1 MKAVNASQ
9 ISPPSKT
16 LMRFASEFAQHRN
29 YPALDAGCGTGRN
42 AVALALLG
50 IPVVCVDRDIN
61 RLRYLKDNAPRPA
74 KNITLPH
81 SSVGKISPICVN
93 LDPSKWPFSQ
103 NKFSTIICVE
113 FLNIDLFNS
122 FWSALVAGG
131 YLFIETFGGHGQNHL
146 DLPKANQLRD
156 LLSNRFNILFYQE
169 RKVGPVGYDAV
180 SAKLLA
186 QKR

>member
-1 MKAVNASQ
+1 MNVSQ
-9 ISPPSKT
+9 LAPPSKT
-16 LMRFASEFAQHRN
+16 LMRFASELAQLRN
-29 YPALDAGCGTGRN
+29 YPALDVGCGTGRN
-42 AVALALLG
+42 AIALALLG

-61 RLRYLKDNAPRPA
+61 RLRNLKENAPRRA
-74 KNITLPH
+74 ERITLPH
-81 SSVGKISPICVN
+81 SSVGKIFPICAN

-103 NKFSTIICVE
+103 NRFSTIICVE
-113 FLNIDLFNS
+113 FLNIELFNS
-122 FWSALVAGG
+122 FWSALFVGG

-180 SAKLLA
+180 SVKLLA